1 MKNQDS
7 TYFVALDLRVKR
19 LREEKGIDQKSFAFD
34 CNIARTQLHHIEKG
48 EVNMG
53 LLTLK
58 KIAQELE
65 ISLDELLSEL

>member
-19 LREEKGIDQKSFAFD
+19 LREEKEIDQKSFAFD